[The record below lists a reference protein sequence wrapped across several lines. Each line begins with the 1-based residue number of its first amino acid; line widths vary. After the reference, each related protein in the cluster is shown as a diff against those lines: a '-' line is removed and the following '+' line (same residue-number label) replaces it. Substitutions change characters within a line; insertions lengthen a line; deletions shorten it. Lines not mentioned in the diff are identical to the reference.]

1 MLGDLT
7 IRDWMVIVGV
17 LLIFAV
23 LFDAFRRVRE
33 ERRNGVRITA
43 GKASGKGAPQD
54 DADDI
59 LLNSELPNGGA
70 RPVSRAAFKQA
81 ADELTLG
88 VKNKQAQAVDN
99 DDDLISGISTDDSD
113 SVSAYQNN
121 DSLSPREQL
130 GDLDDLHEDL
140 PQQAA
145 TEFTLPDGVEP
156 EMFVLNVVARDPAGF
171 NGEDILHILLAC
183 NLRFGEMDFF
193 HRHEQETGKGTI
205 QFSVANMMQPGVF
218 NIDNMADLRT
228 PGLVFFRTFPGPK
241 NMMQAFDYMLETAK
255 AVANNLDGDVL
266 DESRSVLT
274 RQTLEHARSRIQDL
288 ERRLMAAQG
297 Q

>member
-1 MLGDLT
+1 
-7 IRDWMVIVGV
+7 MVIVGV

-23 LFDAFRRVRE
+23 LLDAFRRVRE
-33 ERRNGVRITA
+33 ERRSGVRISLGKSV
-43 GKASGKGAPQD
+43 GKAADVD
-54 DADDI
+54 DDDI

-70 RPVSRAAFKQA
+70 RAVARDLYKQVTQKSTP
-81 ADELTLG
+81 DT
-88 VKNKQAQAVDN
+88 AQVEHEAPEPAYD
-99 DDDLISGISTDDSD
+99 DDDLIDGISAEEEDH
-113 SVSAYQNN
+113 SAI
-121 DSLSPREQL
+121 LAEREE
-130 GDLDDLHEDL
+130 LDDLCDE
-140 PQQAA
+140 PQADTQKV
-145 TEFTLPDGVEP
+145 TLPEGIEP

-193 HRHEQETGKGTI
+193 HRHEQETGRGTI

-218 NIDNMADLRT
+218 DIDNMADLRT

-255 AVANNLDGDVL
+255 AVAKNLNGDVL
-266 DESRSVLT
+266 DESRSMLT

-288 ERRLMAAQG
+288 ERRLMAASEQ
-297 Q
+297 